1 LSYLLANSWFRWAD
15 AATGPY
21 DVKFSPS
28 ALTRAKSAIASVL
41 IAWSF
46 AIASTDRAGAEAM
59 LLIEADS
66 GRVLHAQNATQPWH
80 PASVTKLMTAYVTLK
95 AVKAGRISLDTLFT
109 VSPDAAA
116 QAPSKMGFKAGS
128 QVTVDNALKMMM
140 VKSANDIAVV
150 LAEGVSGSIPA
161 FAEEMNR
168 AAARLGMTQTSY
180 VNPNGLPADEQITSA
195 RDQAIL
201 ARAIYRE
208 LPEYELYWRIS
219 AIKLGKRVMRNYNTL
234 LDRYP
239 GTEGMKTGFICASGF
254 NLVASAKRNNRRLIA
269 VVFGASSGG
278 MRAVK
283 AAQMLERGFQSGGFS
298 WLTSASG
305 TVETLK
311 AVDAPPPNLR
321 DDMCGKKRKRPAAD
335 SEDIEDDEQTQATL
349 PPGTDPSSPQAVML
363 SSLHTANTKPS
374 SLIGPLVPSMEPIEV
389 FLGPTKG
396 SVPSPQVASPKPKK
410 KSTPPAATAAVT
422 PPKPTVATPASSSHT
437 PAPKQ
442 TLATPSSP
450 PTGSFT
456 PTRTAKPASK
466 PVPKPDAA
474 AAPAPAPRKKD
485 TKSAAFPEPIGSPTT
500 TVSKPKPKKTSDTQ
514 KPTTEAA
521 AKPAAKPAQQ
531 PAATTTR

>member
-1 LSYLLANSWFRWAD
+1 MIIASSASLSARV
-15 AATGPY
+15 G
-21 DVKFSPS
+21 
-28 ALTRAKSAIASVL
+28 SAIATALFLGAFTVASV
-41 IAWSF
+41 
-46 AIASTDRAGAEAM
+46 DRAGAEAL

-66 GRVLHAQNATQPWH
+66 GRVLHAENATQPWY
-80 PASVTKLMTAYVTLK
+80 PASVTKVMTAYVTLK
-95 AVKAGRISLDTLFT
+95 AVKAGRISLDTLIT
-109 VSPDAAA
+109 VSPNAVA

-128 QVTVDNALKMMM
+128 QVTVDNALKMLM

-168 AAARLGMTQTSY
+168 AAARLGMMQTSY

-239 GTEGMKTGFICASGF
+239 GTDGMKTGFICASGF
-254 NLVASAKRNNRRLIA
+254 NVVVSAKRNNRRLIA
-269 VVFGASSGG
+269 VVFGAPSGG
-278 MRAVK
+278 VRAVK

-298 WLTSASG
+298 WLTPTSG

-321 DDMCGKKRKRPAAD
+321 DDICGKKRKRPAAE
-335 SEDIEDDEQTQATL
+335 SEDIDDDEHTQAAL
-349 PPGTDPSSPQAVML
+349 PPGMDPSSPQAVML
-363 SSLHTANTKPS
+363 SSLRTANTKPS
-374 SLIGPLVPSMEPIEV
+374 ALIGPLVPSMEPIEV

-396 SVPSPQVASPKPKK
+396 SVPDTQVASPKPKK
-410 KSTPPAATAAVT
+410 KKSPPAATAAAA
-422 PPKPTVATPASSSHT
+422 PATPTLTTPAAASQT

-456 PTRTAKPASK
+456 QTGTAKPTSK
-466 PVPKPDAA
+466 PAPKQAA
-474 AAPAPAPRKKD
+474 ATPAPKKKD
-485 TKSAAFPEPIGSPTT
+485 TKSAAFPEPIGSSATT
-500 TVSKPKPKKTSDTQ
+500 ASKPKPKKSDTP
-514 KPTTEAA
+514 KPTAEAT
-521 AKPAAKPAQQ
+521 AKPAAK
-531 PAATTTR
+531 TTR